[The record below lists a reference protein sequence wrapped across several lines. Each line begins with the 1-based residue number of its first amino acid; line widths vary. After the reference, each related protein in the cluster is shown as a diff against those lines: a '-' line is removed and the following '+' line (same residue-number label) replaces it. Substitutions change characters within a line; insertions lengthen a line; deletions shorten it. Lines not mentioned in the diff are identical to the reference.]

1 MESLRC
7 VVAIESG
14 AMTDAD
20 MEAHAKACRARA
32 IAAGATEEEA
42 QRAENDGYFQALEWF
57 FCGLGRD
64 DGGGSE

>member
-1 MESLRC
+1 
-7 VVAIESG
+7 
-14 AMTDAD
+14 MTDAD